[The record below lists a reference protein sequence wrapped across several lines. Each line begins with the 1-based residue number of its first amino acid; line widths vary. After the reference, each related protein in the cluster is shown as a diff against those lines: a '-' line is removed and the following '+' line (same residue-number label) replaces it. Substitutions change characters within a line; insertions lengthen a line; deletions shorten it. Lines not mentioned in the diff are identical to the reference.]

1 MVRHR
6 KPPSQ
11 TRKTFLHN
19 HVSQLVSIDLFTVQT
34 IWFEVLFVF
43 VALADD
49 RRRVLHSNVT
59 AHPTAAWTV
68 SPLRCECVLAC
79 IPPAEEP
86 NKFFAVVKLLCSSAL
101 MVAVGAVIYWVGKSN
116 KRNA

>member
-1 MVRHR
+1 MTA
-6 KPPSQ
+6 P
-11 TRKTFLHN
+11 
-19 HVSQLVSIDLFTVQT
+19 TVT
-34 IWFEVLFVF
+34 TKV
-43 VALADD
+43 
-49 RRRVLHSNVT
+49 
-59 AHPTAAWTV
+59 V

-86 NKFFAVVKLLCSSAL
+86 NKFLAVVKLLGSSAL